1 MGKALHIAQA
11 EGIALAADAKRGLS
25 VAMGR
30 VRGTRHGTGS
40 GKRSGRRESKGQA
53 YCMKRIKER
62 AQR

>member
-1 MGKALHIAQA
+1 MGKGITYSTA
-11 EGIALAADAKRGLS
+11 EGAAPAADAKRGLS

-30 VRGTRHGTGS
+30 ATSIKHGTGS
-40 GKRSGRRESKGQA
+40 GKRSGRKESEGQA